1 MLVLEK
7 KYNSER
13 TIYRASLYQ
22 ALTQLYCHARERD
35 EPYKLLECTFVY

>member
-22 ALTQLYCHARERD
+22 ALTQLYYARERD